1 MSEKLVRD
9 KIPEII
15 ESSGRACHYRI
26 ASDDE
31 YKHLLIEKLD
41 EEVTEYKES
50 GSLEELADILEVL
63 IALSNINN
71 CSESDLLYFNH
82 KKREE
87 RGGFDNKIVLMMD

>member
-1 MSEKLVRD
+1 MTEKLVRN

-41 EEVTEYKES
+41 EEVAEYGES
-50 GSLEELADILEVL
+50 GSLEELADVMKAI
-63 IALSNINN
+63 IALAASDGY
-71 CSESDLLYFNH
+71 SENDLLSTNH
-82 KKREE
+82 EKRKKTR
-87 RGGFDNKIVLMMD
+87 RVRRQNRPD